1 MAVLQDI
8 SQSDESVVEAL
19 EALLI
24 QAKAGELRSLA
35 AFGTVHGGSFQ
46 YKIVGMASDTKLIGR
61 LEWLKAMLIYDM
73 MEFEEF

>member
-8 SQSDESVVEAL
+8 SQADESVVEAL
-19 EALLI
+19 EALLA
-24 QAKAGELRSLA
+24 QAKSGELRSLA
-35 AFGTVHGGSFQ
+35 AFGTVPGGKFQ
-46 YKIVGMASDTKLIGR
+46 YKIVGMASDVRLIGR